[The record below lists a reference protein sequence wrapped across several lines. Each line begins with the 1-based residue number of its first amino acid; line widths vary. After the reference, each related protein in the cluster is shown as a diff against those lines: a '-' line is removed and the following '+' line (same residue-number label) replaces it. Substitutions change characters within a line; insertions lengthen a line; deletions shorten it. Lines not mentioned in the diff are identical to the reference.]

1 MGRPCRSFTPQY
13 LLSFSDRTF
22 PRARC
27 FRRQSPS
34 SSLGPQHGSHLL
46 RISQRFAPSRH
57 SPLSL
62 SVACA
67 NALPTSPASHP
78 PTPPLDLSSPPA
90 RPSLLPLSPRQ
101 VRSRGTLI
109 NSVNSPSSLRHQP
122 IPPPRMGCT
131 PSATLSS
138 TRGYSIPSTTH
149 RSGEDTRV
157 SRSRASYVIKLMWLS
172 LSGGLLC
179 LSLA

>member
-1 MGRPCRSFTPQY
+1 MLSQAVPQLVARASARVSPAQNLAKVRSFSP
-13 LLSFSDRTF
+13 F
-22 PRARC
+22 P
-27 FRRQSPS
+27 S
-34 SSLGPQHGSHLL
+34 
-46 RISQRFAPSRH
+46 
-57 SPLSL
+57 LSL